1 MAASSQQSPGE
12 GEEAGMSTSLAG
24 RVGDG
29 CLGGHGVFSLQM
41 CGTTQLKKS
50 MEKPEKVQQGELGDP
65 GLLSLPT
72 ERSISSRQ
80 QGMFLLHPE
89 PVSRPPH
96 TVSTKSPLLQPFIWT
111 PLELIHMTAL
121 LTSDSKFRQQ
131 NYTLHVKSHISKE
144 ALSCCCPSISN
155 HKQCHFSFR
164 VNLTT
169 SAAPGQHWA
178 LNSVLCF
185 SFLFCL

>member
-1 MAASSQQSPGE
+1 
-12 GEEAGMSTSLAG
+12 MSTSLAG

-29 CLGGHGVFSLQM
+29 FLGDHGVLSLQM
-41 CGTTQLKKS
+41 FGTTQLKRS
-50 MEKPEKVQQGELGDP
+50 MEKAEKVQQGELRDP

-80 QGMFLLHPE
+80 QGMFLLHLE

-121 LTSDSKFRQQ
+121 LISDSKFRQQ
-131 NYTLHVKSHISKE
+131 NYTLHVKSRISKQ
-144 ALSCCCPSISN
+144 AVSCCCPSFSN

-178 LNSVLCF
+178 LNSLPCF
-185 SFLFCL
+185 FSLLPLKPFTP